1 MTLDE
6 ANACASK
13 LTDLNVKYWDATNYA
28 EKMRFK
34 NEFSRLYDNIV
45 HNGFKIRRVK
55 ILDWTYNRRVPHFK
69 IREDKN
75 SKFISYENNRPQNLK
90 IKNDCT
96 TRCISYCTGIDY
108 MQIRNEQLIN
118 AVKHAA
124 TWRTNYVWAIS
135 LEQRGFKQ
143 FTLPKKISRAVFLKK
158 FSNKITTGIFATHSS
173 GHIAAIDMVKK
184 QVIDTWDSTGGR
196 IDYMYIHESQYET
209 VKNIINAEFKVSKVF
224 KI

>member
-6 ANACASK
+6 AKSNASK
-13 LTDLNVKYWDATNYA
+13 LTDLNVKYWDAANYT
-28 EKMRFK
+28 EKTRFK
-34 NEFSRLYDNIV
+34 NEFSKLYDTIKS
-45 HNGFKIRRVK
+45 NGFKIRRVK
-55 ILDWTYNRRVPHFK
+55 EFDWTYNRRVPHFK

-108 MQIRNEQLIN
+108 MQIRNEQLVN

-135 LEQRGFKQ
+135 LEKRGFKAIH
-143 FTLPKKISRAVFLKK
+143 LNKRMSRKTFIKTFGNV
-158 FSNKITTGIFATHSS
+158 ITNGIIATHSS
-173 GHIAAIDMVKK
+173 GHIAAIDMSKK
-184 QVIDTWDSTGGR
+184 KVIDTWDSTGGR
-196 IDYMYIHESQYET
+196 IDFIYVHASQYYD
-209 VKNIINAEFKVSKVF
+209 VKHALGQAC
-224 KI
+224 

>member
-1 MTLDE
+1 MTFDE
-6 ANACASK
+6 AKTCASK
-13 LTDLNVKYWDATNYA
+13 LTDLNVKYWDAVNYT
-28 EKMRFK
+28 EKMQFK
-34 NEFSRLYDNIV
+34 NEFSKLYDNV
-45 HNGFKIRRVK
+45 KSNGFKIRRVSEF
-55 ILDWTYNRRVPHFK
+55 DWTYNRHVPHFK

-143 FTLPKKISRAVFLKK
+143 FTLPKKISRATFLKK
-158 FSNKITTGIFATHSS
+158 FSNKITTGVFATHSS

-184 QVIDTWDSTGGR
+184 RVIDIWNSTGGR